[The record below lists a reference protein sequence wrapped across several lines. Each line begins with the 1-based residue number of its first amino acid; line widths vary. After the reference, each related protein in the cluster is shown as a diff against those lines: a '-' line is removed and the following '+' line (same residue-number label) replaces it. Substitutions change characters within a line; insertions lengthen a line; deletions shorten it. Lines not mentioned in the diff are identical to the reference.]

1 MTPDEIGTNLDKYT
15 YEYFMNEALGY
26 VPQDIDIREGSIMFD
41 ALAPACYQLADLAM
55 ELKNVMLET
64 FVTTATGGYLDLR
77 AEEAGVRRILATQA
91 VAKVNVVDANGEPY
105 VLDLGTRFSSIG
117 DEPVYYKITSG
128 TDIAGEY
135 LMTADEAGSTG
146 NEYIGTVLPIDNLNN
161 FGQATITE
169 ISIPARDDETDE
181 SLRSRVIAEKG
192 VGAFGGNIE
201 DYIRMANEVD
211 GVGAV
216 QVYPTWQGGG
226 TVLLSILSNEFLKPT
241 QTLVDLV
248 QQTIDPDKTGA
259 GLGLAP
265 IGHKVTVKAPEEKL
279 LTISFYL
286 TTDPGIDN
294 ESVMSAINA
303 AVEKYFDTTRRRWAE
318 RRDGGYTSWIYR
330 SQITSAILS
339 VDGVANVNSVKIGNQ
354 DEDVKMILDNTKQ
367 EIPILKEVR
376 AL

>member
-1 MTPDEIGTNLDKYT
+1 MTPDEIGINLDKYT

-91 VAKVNVVDANGEPY
+91 VAKVKVEDENGAPY
-105 VLDLGTRFSSIG
+105 DLDLGTRFSSIG
-117 DEPVYYKITSG
+117 DDPVYYKITAL
-128 TDIAGEY
+128 TDIPGTY

-146 NEYIGTVLPIDNLNN
+146 NEYVGTILPIDNLNN
-161 FGQATITE
+161 FGQAEITE
-169 ISIPARDDETDE
+169 ISIPARDDESDE

-192 VGAFGGNIE
+192 IGAFGGNVE

-226 TVLLSILSNEFLKPT
+226 TVLLSILNNEFKKPA

-248 QQTIDPDKTGA
+248 QNTIDPDKTGA

-279 LTISFYL
+279 LSISFYL
-286 TTDPGIDN
+286 TTDPGIDSS
-294 ESVMSAINA
+294 SVMAEISA

-318 RRDGGYTSWIYR
+318 RREGGYTTWIYR

-339 VDGVANVNSVKIGNQ
+339 VEGVANVANVKIGNQ
-354 DEDVKMILDNTKQ
+354 DEDVQMILDNAKQ
-367 EIPILKEVR
+367 EIPVLKEVL

>member
-1 MTPDEIGTNLDKYT
+1 MTPDEIGINLDKYT

-41 ALAPACYQLADLAM
+41 ALAPACYQLAALAM

-91 VAKVNVVDANGEPY
+91 VAKVKVVDANGEPY

-117 DEPVYYKITSG
+117 DEPVYYKITAL
-128 TDIAGEY
+128 TDIAGTY

-146 NEYIGTVLPIDNLNN
+146 NEYVGTILPIDNLNN
-161 FGQATITE
+161 FGQAEIIE

-192 VGAFGGNIE
+192 IGAFGGNVE

-226 TVLLSILSNEFLKPT
+226 TVLLSILNNEFKKPA

-279 LTISFYL
+279 LSISFYL
-286 TTDPGIDN
+286 TTDPGIDS
-294 ESVMSAINA
+294 ESVMAAITT

-318 RRDGGYTSWIYR
+318 RREGGYTTWIYR

-339 VDGVANVNSVKIGNQ
+339 VSGVANVNSVKIGNQ
-354 DEDVKMILDNTKQ
+354 DEDVQMILDNTKQ

>member
-1 MTPDEIGTNLDKYT
+1 MTPDEIGINLDKYT

-41 ALAPACYQLADLAM
+41 ALAPACYQLAALAM

-91 VAKVNVVDANGEPY
+91 VAKVKVVDANGEPY

-117 DEPVYYKITSG
+117 DEPVYYKITAL
-128 TDIAGEY
+128 TDIAGTY

-146 NEYIGTVLPIDNLNN
+146 NEYVGTILPIDNLNN
-161 FGQATITE
+161 FGQAEITE
-169 ISIPARDDETDE
+169 ISIPARDDETDD

-192 VGAFGGNIE
+192 IGAFGGNVE

-226 TVLLSILSNEFLKPT
+226 TVLLSILNNEFKKPA

-248 QQTIDPDKTGA
+248 QNTIDPDKTGA

-279 LTISFYL
+279 LSISFYL
-286 TTDPGIDN
+286 TTDPGIDS
-294 ESVMSAINA
+294 ESVMAAINA
-303 AVEKYFDTTRRRWAE
+303 AVEKYFDSTRRRWAE
-318 RRDGGYTSWIYR
+318 RREGGYTTWIYR

-339 VDGVANVNSVKIGNQ
+339 VSGVANVNSVKIGNQ
-354 DEDVKMILDNTKQ
+354 DEDVQMILDNTKQ

>member
-1 MTPDEIGTNLDKYT
+1 MTPDEIGINLDKYT

-41 ALAPACYQLADLAM
+41 ALAPACYQLAALAM

-77 AEEAGVRRILATQA
+77 AEEACVRRILATQA
-91 VAKVNVVDANGEPY
+91 VAKVKVVDANGEPY

-117 DEPVYYKITSG
+117 DEPVYYKITAL
-128 TDIAGEY
+128 TDIAGTY

-146 NEYIGTVLPIDNLNN
+146 NEYVGTILPIDNLNN
-161 FGQATITE
+161 FGQAEITE
-169 ISIPARDDETDE
+169 ISIPARDDETDD

-192 VGAFGGNIE
+192 IGAFGGNVE

-226 TVLLSILSNEFLKPT
+226 TVLLSILNNEFKKPA

-248 QQTIDPDKTGA
+248 QNTIDPDKTGA

-279 LTISFYL
+279 LSISFYL
-286 TTDPGIDN
+286 TTDPGIDS
-294 ESVMSAINA
+294 ESVMAAINA
-303 AVEKYFDTTRRRWAE
+303 AVEKYFDSTRRRWAE
-318 RRDGGYTSWIYR
+318 RREGGYTTWIYR

-339 VDGVANVNSVKIGNQ
+339 VSGVANVNSVKIGNQ
-354 DEDVKMILDNTKQ
+354 DEDVQMILDNTKQ

>member
-1 MTPDEIGTNLDKYT
+1 M
-15 YEYFMNEALGY
+15 
-26 VPQDIDIREGSIMFD
+26 
-41 ALAPACYQLADLAM
+41 
-55 ELKNVMLET
+55 
-64 FVTTATGGYLDLR
+64 
-77 AEEAGVRRILATQA
+77 
-91 VAKVNVVDANGEPY
+91 VDANGEPY

-117 DEPVYYKITSG
+117 DEPVYYKITAF
-128 TDIAGEY
+128 TDIAGTY

-146 NEYIGTVLPIDNLNN
+146 NEYVGTILPIDNLNN
-161 FGQATITE
+161 FGQAEITE
-169 ISIPARDDETDE
+169 ISIPARDDETDD

-192 VGAFGGNIE
+192 IGAFGGNIE

-226 TVLLSILSNEFLKPT
+226 TVLLSILNNEFKKPA

-248 QQTIDPDKTGA
+248 QNTIDPDKTGA

-279 LTISFYL
+279 LSISFYL
-286 TTDPGIDN
+286 TTDPGIDS
-294 ESVMSAINA
+294 ESVMVAITT
-303 AVEKYFDTTRRRWAE
+303 AVEKYFDSTRRRWAE
-318 RRDGGYTSWIYR
+318 RREGGYTTWIYR

-339 VDGVANVNSVKIGNQ
+339 VSGVANVANVKIGNQ
-354 DEDVKMILDNTKQ
+354 DEDVQMILNNTKQ
-367 EIPILKEVR
+367 EIPVLKEVR

>member
-1 MTPDEIGTNLDKYT
+1 MTPDEIGLNLDKYT

-41 ALAPACYQLADLAM
+41 ALAPACYQLAALAM

-91 VAKVNVVDANGEPY
+91 VAKVKVVDANGEPY

-117 DEPVYYKITSG
+117 DEPVYYKITAL
-128 TDIAGEY
+128 TDIAGTY

-146 NEYIGTVLPIDNLNN
+146 NEYVGTILPIDNLNN
-161 FGQATITE
+161 FGQAEITE
-169 ISIPARDDETDE
+169 ISIPARDDETDD

-192 VGAFGGNIE
+192 IGAFGGNVE

-226 TVLLSILSNEFLKPT
+226 TVLLSILNNEFKKPA

-248 QQTIDPDKTGA
+248 QNTIDPDKTGA

-279 LTISFYL
+279 LSISFYL
-286 TTDPGIDN
+286 TTDPGIDS
-294 ESVMSAINA
+294 ESVMAAINA
-303 AVEKYFDTTRRRWAE
+303 AVEKYFDSTRRRWAE
-318 RRDGGYTSWIYR
+318 RREGGYTTWIYR

-339 VDGVANVNSVKIGNQ
+339 VSGVANVNSVKIGNQ
-354 DEDVKMILDNTKQ
+354 DEDVQMILDNTKQ

>member
-1 MTPDEIGTNLDKYT
+1 MTPDEIGTVLEKYT
-15 YEYFMNEALGY
+15 YDYFMNAALEY
-26 VPQDIDIREGSIMFD
+26 VPQDVDIREGSIMFD

-91 VAKVNVVDANGEPY
+91 VAKVKVEDENGAPY
-105 VLDLGTRFSSIG
+105 DLDLGTRFSSIG
-117 DEPVYYKITSG
+117 DDPVYYKITSG

-135 LMTADEAGSTG
+135 LMTADEVGSTG
-146 NEYIGTVLPIDNLNN
+146 NEYVGTILPIDNLNN
-161 FGQATITE
+161 FGQAEITE

-192 VGAFGGNIE
+192 IGAFGGNIE

-226 TVLLSILSNEFLKPT
+226 TVLLSILNNEFKNPA

-279 LTISFYL
+279 LAISFYL
-286 TTDPGIDN
+286 TTEPGIDRD
-294 ESVMSAINA
+294 SVMAAINA
-303 AVEKYFDTTRRRWAE
+303 AVEKYFDSTRRRWAE
-318 RRDGGYTSWIYR
+318 RREGGYRTWIYR

-339 VDGVANVNSVKIGNQ
+339 VSGVANVNSVKIGNQ
-354 DEDVKMILDNTKQ
+354 DEDVQMVLDNTKQ
-367 EIPILKEVR
+367 EIPVLKEVR

>member
-1 MTPDEIGTNLDKYT
+1 MTPDEIGINLDKYT

-117 DEPVYYKITSG
+117 DEPVYYKITAL
-128 TDIAGEY
+128 TDIAGTY
-135 LMTADEAGSTG
+135 LMTADEAGSIG
-146 NEYIGTVLPIDNLNN
+146 NEYVGTILPIDNLNN
-161 FGQATITE
+161 FGQAEITE

-192 VGAFGGNIE
+192 IGAFGGNVE

-226 TVLLSILSNEFLKPT
+226 TVLLSILNNEFKKPA

-279 LTISFYL
+279 LSISFYL
-286 TTDPGIDN
+286 TTDPGIDS
-294 ESVMSAINA
+294 ESVMAAITT

-318 RRDGGYTSWIYR
+318 RREGGYTTWIYR

-339 VDGVANVNSVKIGNQ
+339 VEGVANVANVKIGNQ
-354 DEDVKMILDNTKQ
+354 DEDVQMILDNTKQ
-367 EIPILKEVR
+367 EIPVLKEVR

>member
-1 MTPDEIGTNLDKYT
+1 MTPDEIGINLDKYT

-64 FVTTATGGYLDLR
+64 FATTATGGYLDLR

-117 DEPVYYKITSG
+117 DEPVYYKITAL
-128 TDIAGEY
+128 TDIAGTY

-146 NEYIGTVLPIDNLNN
+146 NEYVGAILPIDNLNN
-161 FGQATITE
+161 FGQAEITE
-169 ISIPARDDETDE
+169 ISIPARDDETDD

-192 VGAFGGNIE
+192 IGAFGGNVE

-226 TVLLSILSNEFLKPT
+226 TVLLSILNNEFKKPT

-248 QQTIDPDKTGA
+248 QNTIDPDKTGA

-279 LTISFYL
+279 LSISFYL
-286 TTDPGIDN
+286 TTDPGIDSD
-294 ESVMSAINA
+294 SVMAGITAAI
-303 AVEKYFDTTRRRWAE
+303 EKYFDTTRRRWAE
-318 RRDGGYTSWIYR
+318 RREGGYTTWIYR

-339 VDGVANVNSVKIGNQ
+339 VSGVANVNNVKIGNQ
-354 DEDVKMILDNTKQ
+354 DEDVQMILDNTKQ

>member
-1 MTPDEIGTNLDKYT
+1 MTPDEIGIDLDKYT

-91 VAKVNVVDANGEPY
+91 VAKVKVVDANGEPY

-117 DEPVYYKITSG
+117 DDPVYYKITAL
-128 TDIAGEY
+128 TDIAGTY
-135 LMTADEAGSTG
+135 LMTADVAGSTG
-146 NEYIGTVLPIDNLNN
+146 NEYVGTILPIDNLNN
-161 FGQATITE
+161 FGQAEITE

-192 VGAFGGNIE
+192 IGAFGGNVE

-226 TVLLSILSNEFLKPT
+226 TVLLSILNNEFLKPT

-248 QQTIDPDKTGA
+248 QNTIDPDKTGA

-279 LTISFYL
+279 LSISFYL
-286 TTDPGIDN
+286 TTDPGIDS
-294 ESVMSAINA
+294 ESVMAAINA
-303 AVEKYFDTTRRRWAE
+303 AVEKYFDSTRRRWAE
-318 RRDGGYTSWIYR
+318 RREGGYTTWIYR

-339 VDGVANVNSVKIGNQ
+339 VEGVANVNNVKIGNQ
-354 DEDVKMILDNTKQ
+354 DEDVQMILDNTKQ

>member
-1 MTPDEIGTNLDKYT
+1 MTPDEIGINLDKYT

-91 VAKVNVVDANGEPY
+91 VATVKVVDANGEPY

-117 DEPVYYKITSG
+117 DEPVYYKITAL
-128 TDIAGEY
+128 TDIAGTY

-146 NEYIGTVLPIDNLNN
+146 NEYVGTILPIDNLNN
-161 FGQATITE
+161 FGQAEIIE
-169 ISIPARDDETDE
+169 ISIPARDDETDD

-192 VGAFGGNIE
+192 IGAFGGNVE

-226 TVLLSILSNEFLKPT
+226 TVLLSILNNEFKKPA
-241 QTLVDLV
+241 QTLVDQV

-279 LTISFYL
+279 LSISFYL
-286 TTDPGIDN
+286 TTDPGIDS
-294 ESVMSAINA
+294 ESVMAAITT
-303 AVEKYFDTTRRRWAE
+303 AVEKYFDSTRRRWAE
-318 RRDGGYTSWIYR
+318 RREGGYTTWIYR

-339 VDGVANVNSVKIGNQ
+339 VSGVANVNSVKIGNQ
-354 DEDVKMILDNTKQ
+354 DEDVQMVLDNAKQ

>member
-1 MTPDEIGTNLDKYT
+1 MTPDEIGIDLDKYT

-77 AEEAGVRRILATQA
+77 AEEAGVRRILAAQA
-91 VAKVNVVDANGEPY
+91 VAKVNVVDASGNPY

-117 DEPVYYKITSG
+117 DDPVYYKITAL
-128 TDIAGEY
+128 TDIAGTY

-146 NEYIGTVLPIDNLNN
+146 NEYVGTILPIDNLNN
-161 FGQATITE
+161 FGQAEITE
-169 ISIPARDDETDE
+169 ISIPARDDETDD

-192 VGAFGGNIE
+192 IGAFGGNVE

-226 TVLLSILSNEFLKPT
+226 TVLLSILNNEFKKPT

-248 QQTIDPDKTGA
+248 QNTIDPDKTGA

-279 LTISFYL
+279 LSISFYL
-286 TTDPGIDN
+286 TTDPGIDS
-294 ESVMSAINA
+294 ESVMAAITT
-303 AVEKYFDTTRRRWAE
+303 AVEKYFDSTRRRWAE
-318 RRDGGYTSWIYR
+318 RREGGYTTWIYR

-339 VDGVANVNSVKIGNQ
+339 VSGVANVNSVKIGNQ
-354 DEDVKMILDNTKQ
+354 DEDVQMALDNAKQ

>member
-1 MTPDEIGTNLDKYT
+1 MTPDEIGINLDKYT
-15 YEYFMNEALGY
+15 YEYFMNEAIGY
-26 VPQDIDIREGSIMFD
+26 VPQDIDIREGSIMYD
-41 ALAPACYQLADLAM
+41 ALAPACYQMADLAM

-91 VAKVNVVDANGEPY
+91 VAKVNVVDESGNPY
-105 VLDLGTRFSSIG
+105 ILDLGTRFSSIG
-117 DEPVYYKITSG
+117 DDPVYYKITAL
-128 TDIAGEY
+128 TDIAGTY

-146 NEYIGTVLPIDNLNN
+146 NEYVGTILPIDNLNN
-161 FGQATITE
+161 FGQAEITE
-169 ISIPARDDETDE
+169 ISIPARDDESDE

-192 VGAFGGNIE
+192 FGAFGGNIE

-216 QVYPTWQGGG
+216 QVYPTWNGGG
-226 TVLLSILSNEFLKPT
+226 TVLLSILNNEFKKPA

-248 QQTIDPDKTGA
+248 QNTIDPDKTGA

-265 IGHKVTVKAPEEKL
+265 IGHKVTVKAPEEKQL
-279 LTISFYL
+279 LISFYL
-286 TTDPGIDN
+286 TTDSGIYS
-294 ESVMSAINA
+294 ESVMAAITA
-303 AVEKYFDTTRRRWAE
+303 AVENYFDTTRRHWAE
-318 RRDGGYTSWIYR
+318 RREGGYATWIYR

-339 VDGVANVNSVKIGNQ
+339 VEGVANVANVKIDNQ
-354 DEDVKMILDNTKQ
+354 DEDVQMVLNNTKQ
-367 EIPILKEVR
+367 EIPILKEVL

>member
-1 MTPDEIGTNLDKYT
+1 MTPDEIGIDLDKYT
-15 YEYFMNEALGY
+15 YDYFMNEALGY

-91 VAKVNVVDANGEPY
+91 VAKVKVVDANGEPY

-117 DEPVYYKITSG
+117 DDPVYYKITAL
-128 TDIAGEY
+128 TDIAGTY
-135 LMTADEAGSTG
+135 LMTADESGSIG
-146 NEYIGTVLPIDNLNN
+146 NEYIGTILPIDNLNN
-161 FGQATITE
+161 FGQAEITE
-169 ISIPARDDETDE
+169 ISIPARDDESDE
-181 SLRSRVIAEKG
+181 SLRSRVVAEKG
-192 VGAFGGNIE
+192 IGAFGGNIE

-226 TVLLSILSNEFLKPT
+226 TVLLSILNNEFKKPA

-265 IGHKVTVKAPEEKL
+265 IGHKVIVKAPEEKL
-279 LTISFYL
+279 LSISFYL
-286 TTDPGIDN
+286 TTDSGVDS
-294 ESVMSAINA
+294 ESVTAAITA
-303 AVEKYFDTTRRRWAE
+303 AIESYFDKTRRRWAE
-318 RRDGGYTSWIYR
+318 RREGGYTAWIYR

-339 VDGVANVNSVKIGNQ
+339 VSGVANVNNVKIGNQ
-354 DEDVKMILDNTKQ
+354 DEDVQMILDNTKQ
-367 EIPILKEVR
+367 EIPILKEVL

>member
-1 MTPDEIGTNLDKYT
+1 MTPDEIGIDLDKYT

-41 ALAPACYQLADLAM
+41 AIAPACYQLADLAM

-117 DEPVYYKITSG
+117 DEPVYYKITAF
-128 TDIAGEY
+128 TDIAGTY

-146 NEYIGTVLPIDNLNN
+146 NEYVGTILPIDNLNN
-161 FGQATITE
+161 FGQAEITE
-169 ISIPARDDETDE
+169 ISIPARDDETDD

-192 VGAFGGNIE
+192 IGAFGGNIE

-226 TVLLSILSNEFLKPT
+226 TVLLSILNNEFKKPA

-248 QQTIDPDKTGA
+248 QNTIDPDKTGA

-279 LTISFYL
+279 LSISFYL
-286 TTDPGIDN
+286 TTDPGIDS
-294 ESVMSAINA
+294 ESVMVAITT
-303 AVEKYFDTTRRRWAE
+303 AVEKYFDSTRRRWAE
-318 RRDGGYTSWIYR
+318 RREGGYTTWIYR

-339 VDGVANVNSVKIGNQ
+339 VSGVANVANVKIGNQ
-354 DEDVKMILDNTKQ
+354 DEDVQMILNNTKQ
-367 EIPILKEVR
+367 EIPVLKEVR

>member
-1 MTPDEIGTNLDKYT
+1 MTPDEIGINLDKYT

-91 VAKVNVVDANGEPY
+91 VAKVNVVDESGNPY
-105 VLDLGTRFSSIG
+105 NLDLGTRFSSIG
-117 DEPVYYKITSG
+117 DEPVYYKITAL
-128 TDIAGEY
+128 TDIAGTY

-146 NEYIGTVLPIDNLNN
+146 NEYVGTILPIDNLNN
-161 FGQATITE
+161 FGQAEITE
-169 ISIPARDDETDE
+169 ISIPARDDESDE
-181 SLRSRVIAEKG
+181 SLRSRAISEKG
-192 VGAFGGNIE
+192 IGAFGGNVE

-226 TVLLSILSNEFLKPT
+226 TVLLSILNNEFKKPA

-248 QQTIDPDKTGA
+248 QNTIDPDKTGA

-279 LTISFYL
+279 LSISFYL
-286 TTDPGIDN
+286 TTDSGIDSG
-294 ESVMSAINA
+294 SVMVAITA
-303 AVEKYFDTTRRRWAE
+303 AVEKYFDSTRRRWAE
-318 RRDGGYTSWIYR
+318 RREGGYTAWIYR

-339 VDGVANVNSVKIGNQ
+339 VSGVANVNNVKIGNQ
-354 DEDVKMILDNTKQ
+354 DEDVQMILDNTKQ

>member
-1 MTPDEIGTNLDKYT
+1 MTPNEIGVNLEKYT

-91 VAKVNVVDANGEPY
+91 VAKVKVVDANGEPY

-117 DEPVYYKITSG
+117 DDPVYYKITAF
-128 TDIAGEY
+128 TDIAGTY
-135 LMTADEAGSTG
+135 LMTADVAGSTG
-146 NEYIGTVLPIDNLNN
+146 NEYVGTILPIDNLNN
-161 FGQATITE
+161 FGQAEITE

-192 VGAFGGNIE
+192 IGAFGGNVE

-226 TVLLSILSNEFLKPT
+226 TVLLSILNNEFKKPA

-248 QQTIDPDKTGA
+248 QNTIDPDKTGA

-279 LTISFYL
+279 LSISFYL
-286 TTDPGIDN
+286 TTDPGIDS
-294 ESVMSAINA
+294 ESVMSAITT

-318 RRDGGYTSWIYR
+318 RREGGYTTWIYR

-339 VDGVANVNSVKIGNQ
+339 VSGVANVNNVKIGNQ
-354 DEDVKMILDNTKQ
+354 DEDVQMTLDNTKQ

>member
-1 MTPDEIGTNLDKYT
+1 MTPDEIGINLDKYT

-91 VAKVNVVDANGEPY
+91 VAKVKVVDANGEPY
-105 VLDLGTRFSSIG
+105 ILDLGTRFSSIG
-117 DEPVYYKITSG
+117 DEPVYYKTTAL
-128 TDIAGEY
+128 TDIAGTY

-146 NEYIGTVLPIDNLNN
+146 NEYVGTILPIDNLNN
-161 FGQATITE
+161 FGQAEITE

-192 VGAFGGNIE
+192 IGAFGGNVE

-226 TVLLSILSNEFLKPT
+226 TVLLSILNNEFKKPT

-248 QQTIDPDKTGA
+248 QNTIDPDKTGA

-279 LTISFYL
+279 LSISFYL
-286 TTDPGIDN
+286 TTDPGIDSD
-294 ESVMSAINA
+294 SVMAGITAAI
-303 AVEKYFDTTRRRWAE
+303 EKYFDTTRRRWAE
-318 RRDGGYTSWIYR
+318 RREGGYTTWIYR

-339 VDGVANVNSVKIGNQ
+339 VSGVANVNNVKIGNQ
-354 DEDVKMILDNTKQ
+354 DEDVQMILDNTKQ

>member
-1 MTPDEIGTNLDKYT
+1 MTPDEIGINLDKYT

-91 VAKVNVVDANGEPY
+91 VAKVKVVDANGEPY

-117 DEPVYYKITSG
+117 DDPVYYKITAL
-128 TDIAGEY
+128 TDIAGTY

-146 NEYIGTVLPIDNLNN
+146 NEYVGTILPIDNLNN
-161 FGQATITE
+161 FGQAEITE
-169 ISIPARDDETDE
+169 ISIPARDDETDD
-181 SLRSRVIAEKG
+181 SLRSRVISEKG
-192 VGAFGGNIE
+192 IGAFGGNVE

-226 TVLLSILSNEFLKPT
+226 TVLLSILNNEFKKPA

-279 LTISFYL
+279 LSISFYL
-286 TTDPGIDN
+286 TTDPGIDSD
-294 ESVMSAINA
+294 SVMAAITA

-318 RRDGGYTSWIYR
+318 RREGGYTTWIYR

-339 VDGVANVNSVKIGNQ
+339 VSGVANVNSVKIGNQ
-354 DEDVKMILDNTKQ
+354 DEDVQMILDNTKQ

>member
-1 MTPDEIGTNLDKYT
+1 MTPDEIGINLDKYT
-15 YEYFMNEALGY
+15 YDYFMNEALGY

-91 VAKVNVVDANGEPY
+91 VGKVKVVDESGAPY
-105 VLDLGTRFSSIG
+105 DLDLGTRFSSIG

-169 ISIPARDDETDE
+169 ISIPARDDETDG

>member
-1 MTPDEIGTNLDKYT
+1 MTPDEIGINLDKYT

-41 ALAPACYQLADLAM
+41 ALAPACYQMADLAM

-77 AEEAGVRRILATQA
+77 AEEAGVRRILSTQA
-91 VAKVNVVDANGEPY
+91 VAKVNVVDESGSPY
-105 VLDLGTRFSSIG
+105 ILDLGTRFSSIG
-117 DEPVYYKITSG
+117 DEPVYYKITAL
-128 TDIAGEY
+128 TDIVGTY

-146 NEYIGTVLPIDNLNN
+146 NEYVGTILPIDNLNN
-161 FGQATITE
+161 FGQAEITE
-169 ISIPARDDETDE
+169 ISIPARDDESDE

-192 VGAFGGNIE
+192 FGAFGGNIE

-226 TVLLSILSNEFLKPT
+226 TVLLSILNNEFKKPA

-248 QQTIDPDKTGA
+248 QNTIDPDKTGD

-279 LTISFYL
+279 LSISFYL
-286 TTDPGIDN
+286 TTDSGIYS
-294 ESVMSAINA
+294 ESVMAAITA
-303 AVEKYFDTTRRRWAE
+303 AIENYFDTTRRRWAE
-318 RRDGGYTSWIYR
+318 RREGGYATWIYR

-339 VDGVANVNSVKIGNQ
+339 VDGVANVANVKIDNQ
-354 DEDVKMILDNTKQ
+354 DEDVQMILDNTKQ
-367 EIPILKEVR
+367 EIPILKEVL

>member
-1 MTPDEIGTNLDKYT
+1 MTPDEIGINLDKYT

-117 DEPVYYKITSG
+117 DEPVYYKITAL
-128 TDIAGEY
+128 TDIAGTY
-135 LMTADEAGSTG
+135 LMTADESGSIG
-146 NEYIGTVLPIDNLNN
+146 NEYVGTILPIDNLNN
-161 FGQATITE
+161 FGQAEITE

-192 VGAFGGNIE
+192 IGAFSGNVE

-226 TVLLSILSNEFLKPT
+226 TVLLSILNNEFKKPA

-248 QQTIDPDKTGA
+248 QQTIDPDKTGS

-279 LTISFYL
+279 LSISFYL
-286 TTDPGIDN
+286 TTDPGIDS
-294 ESVMSAINA
+294 ESVMSAITA

-318 RRDGGYTSWIYR
+318 RREGGYTTWIYR

-339 VDGVANVNSVKIGNQ
+339 VSGVANVNNVKIGNQ
-354 DEDVKMILDNTKQ
+354 DEDVQMTLDNTKQ

>member
-1 MTPDEIGTNLDKYT
+1 MTPDEIGINLDKYT
-15 YEYFMNEALGY
+15 YEHFMNEALGY

-117 DEPVYYKITSG
+117 DEPVYYKITAL
-128 TDIAGEY
+128 TDIAGTY

-146 NEYIGTVLPIDNLNN
+146 NEYVGTILPIDNLNN
-161 FGQATITE
+161 FGQAEITE

-192 VGAFGGNIE
+192 IGAFGGNVE

-279 LTISFYL
+279 LSISFYL
-286 TTDPGIDN
+286 TTDPGIDS
-294 ESVMSAINA
+294 ESVMVAINA
-303 AVEKYFDTTRRRWAE
+303 AVEEYFDTTRRRWAE
-318 RRDGGYTSWIYR
+318 RREGSYTSWIYR

-339 VDGVANVNSVKIGNQ
+339 VSGVANVNNVKIGNQ
-354 DEDVKMILDNTKQ
+354 DEDVQMTLDNTKQ

>member
-1 MTPDEIGTNLDKYT
+1 MTPDEIGINLDKYT
-15 YEYFMNEALGY
+15 YEYFMNAALGY

-91 VAKVNVVDANGEPY
+91 VAEVKVEDENGAPY
-105 VLDLGTRFSSIG
+105 DLDLGTRFSSIG
-117 DEPVYYKITSG
+117 DDPVYYKITSG
-128 TDIAGEY
+128 TDIAGMY

-146 NEYIGTVLPIDNLNN
+146 NEYIGTILPIDNLNN
-161 FGQATITE
+161 FGQAEITE
-169 ISIPARDDETDE
+169 ISIPARDDETDD

-192 VGAFGGNIE
+192 IGAFGGNVE

-226 TVLLSILSNEFLKPT
+226 TVLLSILNNEFKKPA

-279 LTISFYL
+279 LSISFYL
-286 TTDPGIDN
+286 TTDPGIDS
-294 ESVMSAINA
+294 ESIMAEITT
-303 AVEKYFDTTRRRWAE
+303 AVEKYFDSTRRRWAE
-318 RRDGGYTSWIYR
+318 RREGGYTTWIYR

-339 VDGVANVNSVKIGNQ
+339 VSGVANVNSVKIGNQ
-354 DEDVKMILDNTKQ
+354 DEDVQMILDNTKQ

>member
-1 MTPDEIGTNLDKYT
+1 MTPDEIGTDLEKYT
-15 YEYFMNEALGY
+15 YDYFMNAALGY
-26 VPQDIDIREGSIMFD
+26 VPQDVDIREGSIMFD

-91 VAKVNVVDANGEPY
+91 VAKVKVEDENGAPY
-105 VLDLGTRFSSIG
+105 ELDLGTRFSSIG
-117 DEPVYYKITSG
+117 DDPVYYKITSG
-128 TDIAGEY
+128 TGVAGEY
-135 LMTADEAGSTG
+135 LMTADETGSTG
-146 NEYIGTVLPIDNLNN
+146 NEYIGTILPIDNLNN
-161 FGQATITE
+161 FGQAEITE

-192 VGAFGGNIE
+192 IGAFGGNIE

-226 TVLLSILSNEFLKPT
+226 TVLLSILNNEFKNPA

-279 LTISFYL
+279 LAISFYL
-286 TTDPGIDN
+286 TTEPGVDN
-294 ESVMSAINA
+294 ESIMAEITT
-303 AVEKYFDTTRRRWAE
+303 AVERYFDSTRRRWAE
-318 RRDGGYTSWIYR
+318 RRGGGYTTWIYR

-339 VDGVANVNSVKIGNQ
+339 VSGVANVNNVKIGNQ
-354 DEDVKMILDNTKQ
+354 DEDVQMILDNTKQ

>member
-1 MTPDEIGTNLDKYT
+1 MTPDEIGINLDKYT

-91 VAKVNVVDANGEPY
+91 VAKVNVVDESGNPY
-105 VLDLGTRFSSIG
+105 ILDLGTRFSSIG
-117 DEPVYYKITSG
+117 DEPVYYKITAL
-128 TDIAGEY
+128 TDIAGTY

-146 NEYIGTVLPIDNLNN
+146 NEYVGTILPIDNLNN
-161 FGQATITE
+161 FGQAEITE
-169 ISIPARDDETDE
+169 ISIPARDDESDG

-192 VGAFGGNIE
+192 FGAFGGNIE

-216 QVYPTWQGGG
+216 QVYPTWNGGG
-226 TVLLSILSNEFLKPT
+226 TVLLSILNNEFKKPA

-248 QQTIDPDKTGA
+248 QNTIDPDKTGA

-265 IGHKVTVKAPEEKL
+265 IGHKVTVKAPEEKQL
-279 LTISFYL
+279 SISFYL
-286 TTDPGIDN
+286 TTDSGIYS
-294 ESVMSAINA
+294 ESVMTKITAAIEN
-303 AVEKYFDTTRRRWAE
+303 YFDSTRRRWAE
-318 RRDGGYTSWIYR
+318 RRDSGYETWIYR

-339 VDGVANVNSVKIGNQ
+339 VDGVANVANIKIDNQ

-367 EIPILKEVR
+367 EIPILKEVL
-376 AL
+376 AV

>member
-1 MTPDEIGTNLDKYT
+1 MTPDGIGIDLDKYT

-91 VAKVNVVDANGEPY
+91 VAKVKVVDENGEPY

-117 DEPVYYKITSG
+117 DDPVYYKITAL
-128 TDIAGEY
+128 TDIAGTY
-135 LMTADEAGSTG
+135 LMTADEAGTIG
-146 NEYIGTVLPIDNLNN
+146 NEYLGTILPIDNLNN
-161 FGQATITE
+161 FGQAEITE

-192 VGAFGGNIE
+192 IGAFGGNVE

-226 TVLLSILSNEFLKPT
+226 TVLLSILNNEFKKPA

-248 QQTIDPDKTGA
+248 QNTIDPDKTGA

-279 LTISFYL
+279 LSISFYL
-286 TTDPGIDN
+286 TTDPGIDS
-294 ESVMSAINA
+294 ESVMSAITA

-318 RRDGGYTSWIYR
+318 RREGGYTTWIYR

-339 VDGVANVNSVKIGNQ
+339 VSGVANVNNVKIGNQ
-354 DEDVKMILDNTKQ
+354 DEDVQMILDNTKQ

>member
-1 MTPDEIGTNLDKYT
+1 MTPDEIGIDLDKYT

-91 VAKVNVVDANGEPY
+91 VAKVKVVDANGEPY

-117 DEPVYYKITSG
+117 DEPVYYKITAL
-128 TDIAGEY
+128 TDIAGTY

-146 NEYIGTVLPIDNLNN
+146 NEYVGTILPIDNLNN
-161 FGQATITE
+161 FGQAEITE

-192 VGAFGGNIE
+192 IGAFGGNIE

-226 TVLLSILSNEFLKPT
+226 TVLLSILNNEFKKPA

-279 LTISFYL
+279 LSVSFYL
-286 TTDPGIDN
+286 TTDPGIGS
-294 ESVMSAINA
+294 ESVMSAITA
-303 AVEKYFDTTRRRWAE
+303 AVENYFDTTRRRWSE
-318 RRDGGYTSWIYR
+318 RREGGYTTWIYR

-339 VDGVANVNSVKIGNQ
+339 VSGVANVNNVKIGNQ
-354 DEDVKMILDNTKQ
+354 DEDVQMILDNTKQ

>member
-1 MTPDEIGTNLDKYT
+1 MTPDEIGINLNKYT

-91 VAKVNVVDANGEPY
+91 VATVKVVDESGNPY
-105 VLDLGTRFSSIG
+105 ILDLGTRFSSIG
-117 DEPVYYKITSG
+117 DEPVYYKITALTDVVG
-128 TDIAGEY
+128 TY

-146 NEYIGTVLPIDNLNN
+146 NEYVGTMLPIDNLNN
-161 FGQATITE
+161 FGQAEITE
-169 ISIPARDDETDE
+169 ISIPARDDETDD

-192 VGAFGGNIE
+192 VGAFGGNVE
-201 DYIRMANEVD
+201 DYIRMANEID

-226 TVLLSILSNEFLKPT
+226 TVLLSILNNEFKKPA

-279 LTISFYL
+279 LSISFYL
-286 TTDPGIDN
+286 TTDPGIDS
-294 ESVMSAINA
+294 ESVMSAITD
-303 AVEKYFDTTRRRWAE
+303 AVEKYFDSARRRWAE
-318 RRDGGYTSWIYR
+318 RREGGYTTWIYR

-339 VDGVANVNSVKIGNQ
+339 VSGVANVNNIKIGNQ
-354 DEDVKMILDNTKQ
+354 DEDVQMILDNTKQ
-367 EIPILKEVR
+367 EIPVLKEVL

>member
-1 MTPDEIGTNLDKYT
+1 MTPDEIGINLDKYT
-15 YEYFMNEALGY
+15 YEYFMNEAIGY
-26 VPQDIDIREGSIMFD
+26 VPQDIDIREGSIMYD
-41 ALAPACYQLADLAM
+41 ALAPACYQMADLAM

-91 VAKVNVVDANGEPY
+91 VAKVNVVDESGNPY
-105 VLDLGTRFSSIG
+105 ILDLGTRFSSIG
-117 DEPVYYKITSG
+117 DDPVYYKITAL
-128 TDIAGEY
+128 TDIAGTY
-135 LMTADEAGSTG
+135 LMAADEAGSTG
-146 NEYIGTVLPIDNLNN
+146 NEYVGTILPIDNLNN
-161 FGQATITE
+161 FGQAEITE

-192 VGAFGGNIE
+192 FGAFGGNIE
-201 DYIRMANEVD
+201 DYIRMANDVD

-226 TVLLSILSNEFLKPT
+226 TVLLSILNNEFKKPA

-248 QQTIDPDKTGA
+248 QNTIDPDKTGA

-279 LTISFYL
+279 LSISFYL
-286 TTDPGIDN
+286 TTDSGIYS
-294 ESVMSAINA
+294 ESVMAAITA
-303 AVEKYFDTTRRRWAE
+303 AIENYFDTTRRRWAE
-318 RRDGGYTSWIYR
+318 RRDGGYETWIYR

-339 VDGVANVNSVKIGNQ
+339 VEGVANVANVKIDNQ
-354 DEDVKMILDNTKQ
+354 DEDVQMVLDNTKQ
-367 EIPILKEVR
+367 EIPTLKEVL

>member
-1 MTPDEIGTNLDKYT
+1 MTPDEIGINLDKYT

-91 VAKVNVVDANGEPY
+91 VVKVNVVDANGEPY

-117 DEPVYYKITSG
+117 DEPVYYKITAL
-128 TDIAGEY
+128 TDIVGTY
-135 LMTADEAGSTG
+135 LMTADEAGSIG
-146 NEYIGTVLPIDNLNN
+146 NEYVGTILPIDNLNN
-161 FGQATITE
+161 FGQAEITE

-192 VGAFGGNIE
+192 FGAFGGNVE

-226 TVLLSILSNEFLKPT
+226 TVLLSILNNEFKKPA

-248 QQTIDPDKTGA
+248 QNTIDPDKTGA

-279 LTISFYL
+279 LSISFYL
-286 TTDPGIDN
+286 TTDPGIGS
-294 ESVMSAINA
+294 ESVMLAITT
-303 AVEKYFDTTRRRWAE
+303 AVENYFDSTRRRWAE
-318 RRDGGYTSWIYR
+318 RRDGGYTTWIYG

-339 VDGVANVNSVKIGNQ
+339 VEGVANVANVKIDNQ
-354 DEDVKMILDNTKQ
+354 DEDVQMILNNTKQ
-367 EIPILKEVR
+367 EIPVLKEVR

>member
-1 MTPDEIGTNLDKYT
+1 MTPDEIGINLDKYT

-91 VAKVNVVDANGEPY
+91 VAKVKVEDENGAPY
-105 VLDLGTRFSSIG
+105 DLNLGTRFSSIG
-117 DEPVYYKITSG
+117 DDPVYYKITSG

-146 NEYIGTVLPIDNLNN
+146 NEYVGTILPIDNLNN
-161 FGQATITE
+161 FGQAEITE

-192 VGAFGGNIE
+192 IGAFGGNVE

-226 TVLLSILSNEFLKPT
+226 TVLLSILNNEFKKPA

-279 LTISFYL
+279 LSISFYL
-286 TTDPGIDN
+286 TTDPGIDS
-294 ESVMSAINA
+294 ESVMAAITT

-318 RRDGGYTSWIYR
+318 RREGGYTTWIYR

-339 VDGVANVNSVKIGNQ
+339 VEGVANVANVKIGNQ
-354 DEDVKMILDNTKQ
+354 DEDVQMILDNTKQ
-367 EIPILKEVR
+367 EIPVLKEVR

>member
-1 MTPDEIGTNLDKYT
+1 MTPDEIGINLDKYT

-91 VAKVNVVDANGEPY
+91 VATVKVVDANGEPY

-117 DEPVYYKITSG
+117 DEPVYYKITAL
-128 TDIAGEY
+128 TDIAGTY

-146 NEYIGTVLPIDNLNN
+146 NEYVGTILPIDNLNN
-161 FGQATITE
+161 FGQAEITE

-192 VGAFGGNIE
+192 IGAFGGNVE

-226 TVLLSILSNEFLKPT
+226 TVLLSILNNEFKKPA

-279 LTISFYL
+279 LSISFYL
-286 TTDPGIDN
+286 TTDPGIDS
-294 ESVMSAINA
+294 ESVMVAINV
-303 AVEKYFDTTRRRWAE
+303 AVEKYFDSTRRRWAE
-318 RRDGGYTSWIYR
+318 RREGGYTTWIYR

-339 VDGVANVNSVKIGNQ
+339 VDGVANVANVKIGNQ
-354 DEDVKMILDNTKQ
+354 DEDVQMILDNTKQ

>member
-1 MTPDEIGTNLDKYT
+1 MTPDEIGIDLDKYT

-91 VAKVNVVDANGEPY
+91 VAKVKVVDANGEPY

-117 DEPVYYKITSG
+117 DDPVYYKITAL
-128 TDIAGEY
+128 TDIAGTY
-135 LMTADEAGSTG
+135 LMTADVAGSTG
-146 NEYIGTVLPIDNLNN
+146 NEYVGTILPIDNLNN
-161 FGQATITE
+161 FGQAEITE

-192 VGAFGGNIE
+192 IGAFGGNVE

-226 TVLLSILSNEFLKPT
+226 TVLLSILNNEFKKPA

-248 QQTIDPDKTGA
+248 QQIIDPDKTGA

-279 LTISFYL
+279 LSISFYL
-286 TTDPGIDN
+286 TTDPGIDS
-294 ESVMSAINA
+294 ESVMVAINV
-303 AVEKYFDTTRRRWAE
+303 AVEKYFDSTRRRWAE
-318 RRDGGYTSWIYR
+318 RREGGYTTWIYR

-339 VDGVANVNSVKIGNQ
+339 VEGVANVNNVKIGNQ
-354 DEDVKMILDNTKQ
+354 DEDIQMILDNTKQ

>member
-1 MTPDEIGTNLDKYT
+1 MTPDEIGIDLDKYT

-41 ALAPACYQLADLAM
+41 ALAPACYQLAALAM

-117 DEPVYYKITSG
+117 DEPVYYKITAF
-128 TDIAGEY
+128 TDIAGTY

-146 NEYIGTVLPIDNLNN
+146 NEYVGTILPIDNLNN
-161 FGQATITE
+161 FGQAEIIE

-192 VGAFGGNIE
+192 IGAFGGNVE
-201 DYIRMANEVD
+201 DYIRMANEID

-226 TVLLSILSNEFLKPT
+226 TVLLSILNNEFKKPA

-248 QQTIDPDKTGA
+248 QNTIDPDKTGA

-279 LTISFYL
+279 LSISFYL
-286 TTDPGIDN
+286 TTDPGIDS
-294 ESVMSAINA
+294 ESVMAAIDA
-303 AVEKYFDTTRRRWAE
+303 AVEKYFDSTRRRWAE
-318 RRDGGYTSWIYR
+318 RREGGYTTWIYR

-339 VDGVANVNSVKIGNQ
+339 VSGVANVNSVKIGNQ
-354 DEDVKMILDNTKQ
+354 DEDVQMILDNTKQ

>member
-1 MTPDEIGTNLDKYT
+1 MTPNEIGVNLDKYT

-91 VAKVNVVDANGEPY
+91 VAKVKVVDANGEPY

-117 DEPVYYKITSG
+117 DDPVYYKITAF
-128 TDIAGEY
+128 TDIAGTY

-146 NEYIGTVLPIDNLNN
+146 NEYVGTILPIDNLNN
-161 FGQATITE
+161 FGQAEITE
-169 ISIPARDDETDE
+169 ISIPARDDESDD

-192 VGAFGGNIE
+192 IGAFGGNVE

-226 TVLLSILSNEFLKPT
+226 TVLLSFLNNEFKKPA

-279 LTISFYL
+279 LSISFYL

-294 ESVMSAINA
+294 DSVMTGITAAI
-303 AVEKYFDTTRRRWAE
+303 EKYFDTTRRRWAE
-318 RRDGGYTSWIYR
+318 RREGGYTTWIYR

-339 VDGVANVNSVKIGNQ
+339 VSGVANVNSVKIGNQ
-354 DEDVKMILDNTKQ
+354 DEDVQMILDNTKQ